1 MNGTSIFV
9 FIFAMWILIIIGG
22 GIAVLILAPI
32 TISGYGEFDL
42 IFASAIKAGVT
53 VGKNSVVAMGAV
65 VTKDVPPNM
74 VVVGVPAREKY
85 SREEYDAKQKKW
97 IDI

>member
-1 MNGTSIFV
+1 MSGSSIFV

-42 IFASAIKAGVT
+42 IFSSVIKAVISIGL
-53 VGKNSVVAMGAV
+53 V
-65 VTKDVPPNM
+65 VTWIFIL
-74 VVVGVPAREKY
+74 
-85 SREEYDAKQKKW
+85 SRVKNW
-97 IDI
+97 IFRSQLKI

>member
-1 MNGTSIFV
+1 MSGSSIFV

-42 IFASAIKAGVT
+42 IFSSTIKAVISIGL
-53 VGKNSVVAMGAV
+53 V
-65 VTKDVPPNM
+65 VT
-74 VVVGVPAREKY
+74 
-85 SREEYDAKQKKW
+85 W
-97 IDI
+97 IFILSKVKNWIFRSQLKI

>member
-1 MNGTSIFV
+1 LSGSSIFV

-42 IFASAIKAGVT
+42 IFSSVIKAVISIGL
-53 VGKNSVVAMGAV
+53 V
-65 VTKDVPPNM
+65 VT
-74 VVVGVPAREKY
+74 
-85 SREEYDAKQKKW
+85 W
-97 IDI
+97 IFILSKVKNWIFRSQLKI